1 MAKTLTSYGAVCYDV
16 PEILHVQYTVL
27 AMLLSP
33 LKMMLRHIDNEF
45 DFDDDDLDRGESVQD
60 RLKKIIEDVRVGQ
73 VSKFLNTQGNV
84 HIGMMSC
91 YQFVEM

>member
-1 MAKTLTSYGAVCYDV
+1 MLQCSRNIACPVHGAGYALVAIKDD
-16 PEILHVQYTVL
+16 VL
-27 AMLLSP
+27 AAIQY
-33 LKMMLRHIDNEF
+33 LRHIDNEF